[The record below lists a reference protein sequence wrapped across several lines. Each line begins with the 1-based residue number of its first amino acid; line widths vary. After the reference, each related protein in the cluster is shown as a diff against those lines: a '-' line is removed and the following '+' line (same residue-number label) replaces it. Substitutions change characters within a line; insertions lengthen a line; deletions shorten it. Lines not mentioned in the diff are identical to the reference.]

1 MSGVEVTLVVP
12 CQGRRVL
19 VVPRCTIKCKP
30 HCTVCTM
37 HERRCH
43 DRGST
48 MFLPR
53 AYPAWLTQLLH
64 VLSDHPRLFLATA
77 QILLPI
83 TSLVFLVASARVK
96 DVLGWGAQIPPD
108 RSMLQLAHDLE
119 SSRRE
124 KLLSCESHRGHHLL
138 GTEHYRC
145 HLPSQCYP
153 TTRQASIAHTLKV

>member
-1 MSGVEVTLVVP
+1 MTEGRPCSYLHASRQEKKEVNSLNDQDRSGW
-12 CQGRRVL
+12 GRE
-19 VVPRCTIKCKP
+19 I
-30 HCTVCTM
+30 
-37 HERRCH
+37 
-43 DRGST
+43 
-48 MFLPR
+48 PR